1 MARTVDAVAMEQE
14 TREGVEIVHMKG
26 RLDALSAP
34 IAEKKLSDVL
44 EKGSHRLLIDCAGIN
59 YLSSSGM
66 RALLAIRKKVENLSG
81 QLVLCNIT
89 PNVQDI
95 FKMSGFESMFDFA
108 LTEADAFA
116 KLSGSSTNEYHS

>member
-1 MARTVDAVAMEQE
+1 MGQAVVAIEQE

-34 IAEKKLSDVL
+34 FAEKKLSDVL
-44 EKGSHRLLIDCAGIN
+44 DKGGHRLVLDCAGIH

-95 FKMSGFESMFDFA
+95 FKMSGFEGMFDFA

-116 KLSGSSTNEYHS
+116 KLSRSSTN